1 MRIQSTA
8 FLGAWSLTRGVS
20 LMVGGYPNEMQ
31 TISWMHSGYI
41 VSTSNYFFV
50 YLISIA
56 VLYLI

>member
-1 MRIQSTA
+1 
-8 FLGAWSLTRGVS
+8 
-20 LMVGGYPNEMQ
+20 MVGGYPNEMQ

-56 VLYLI
+56 VLYLIG